1 MVLLGEQKTLENQ
14 LNRIH
19 VNSLV
24 FFWEKKVKMNPEKEF
39 FFSFQNVLTVLWPE
53 RILDTEASFKLLS
66 LLFETQIRVDSSCGE
81 NKRKLCKYGQ

>member
-1 MVLLGEQKTLENQ
+1 MVLFREQKTLKNQ
-14 LNRIH
+14 LNKIH

-24 FFWEKKVKMNPEKEF
+24 FFRAKKAKMNPKKGF
-39 FFSFQNVLTVLWPE
+39 FFFKTVLTVLWPE

-81 NKRKLCKYGQ
+81 KERNLCKSRQ